1 MPTRR
6 PLPVGLSIESD
17 RERMQIGAVKLSN
30 NIVFAPLAG
39 ISNLPLRLL
48 AKEAGCGLVYSEMV
62 SANGLVYGSEKTA
75 RLMHTVPEEYPLAV
89 QLFGADPAITADAA
103 QRAVAAG
110 AAMVDINFGCAV
122 KKIVKT
128 GSGVALMR
136 TPDRAEALLNAVRK
150 AISVPLTIK
159 IRSGWDVSG
168 SQALEI
174 GRIAEAS
181 GVDALAIHPR
191 SAAQGFRGKADW
203 SLIATIKQAL
213 NIPVIGNGDIAT
225 AEDALRMLSQTGC
238 DGIMIGRAAIG
249 NPFIFS
255 AVLAHLNGHVPAAP
269 TRSQHFNVMRRYLKD
284 SVAYLGERPACL
296 MMRSRLGWFVKGL
309 HGSSQFRK
317 SITTVSTLEEAMAAI
332 DRYEERLA
340 NTTVPVED
348 ALPTDGPRAF

>member
-1 MPTRR
+1 
-6 PLPVGLSIESD
+6 
-17 RERMQIGAVKLSN
+17 
-30 NIVFAPLAG
+30 
-39 ISNLPLRLL
+39 
-48 AKEAGCGLVYSEMV
+48 MV
-62 SANGLVYGSEKTA
+62 SANGLVYGSDKTA

-89 QLFGADPAITADAA
+89 QLFGADPAITVEAA
-103 QRAVAAG
+103 QQAVAAG

-136 TPDRAEALLNAVRK
+136 APDRAEALLNAVRK

-168 SQALEI
+168 CQALEI
-174 GRIAEAS
+174 ARIAETC
-181 GVDALAIHPR
+181 GIDALTIHPR

-213 NIPVIGNGDIAT
+213 NIPVIGNGDVAT
-225 AEDALRMLSQTGC
+225 AEDALRMVSQTGC
-238 DGIMIGRAAIG
+238 DGVMIGRAAIG

-255 AVLAHLNGHVPAAP
+255 AVLALLNGRVPAAP
-269 TRSQHFNVMRRYLKD
+269 TRAQHFNVMRRYLGD

-317 SITTVSTLEEAMAAI
+317 SITAVSTLEETMAAI
-332 DRYEERLA
+332 DRYEEQLA
-340 NTTVPVED
+340 KEAVPFED
-348 ALPTDGPRAF
+348 ALPPDGSG